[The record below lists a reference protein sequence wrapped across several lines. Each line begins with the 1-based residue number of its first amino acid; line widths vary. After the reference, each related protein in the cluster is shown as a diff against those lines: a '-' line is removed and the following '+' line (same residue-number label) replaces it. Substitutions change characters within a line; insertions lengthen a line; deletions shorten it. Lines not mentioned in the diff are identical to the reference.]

1 MADIVISFDNGNLWN
16 YALMISFNLMKN
28 CWPLVDIPLCMDKG
42 QRKRLDIGISV
53 AIHMSVEISIC
64 YKIKV
69 SYYIVKHCMIW
80 NCFLKDTIAI
90 TLIIWQTYF
99 TTKSFTI
106 KYFFT
111 YWNVWAMIIYIFNN
125 QLKRLSLFSSL

>member
-1 MADIVISFDNGNLWN
+1 
-16 YALMISFNLMKN
+16 MISFNLMKN

-69 SYYIVKHCMIW
+69 SYYIVKHCMMYD
-80 NCFLKDTIAI
+80 LE
-90 TLIIWQTYF
+90 
-99 TTKSFTI
+99 
-106 KYFFT
+106 
-111 YWNVWAMIIYIFNN
+111 
-125 QLKRLSLFSSL
+125 LFSQRYNCNHINYMANIFHYKIFYNKILLYLLKCVGYDNLYL